1 MDGRVSAVLGT
12 HTHVG
17 TIDWRILPR
26 GTAYVTDV
34 GMTGPLDSVIGVEV
48 EAVLQRFLTLLP
60 HRLPVG
66 KGRVAFNAV
75 LVDIDEAS
83 GRARKIDRIIREVG
97 DEG

>member
-1 MDGRVSAVLGT
+1 
-12 HTHVG
+12 VG
-17 TIDWRILPR
+17 TIDCRVLPR

-34 GMTGPLDSVIGVEV
+34 GMTGPVDSVIGVEV
-48 EAVLQRFLTLLP
+48 EAVLQRFLTLMP

-75 LVDIDEAS
+75 LVDIDDAS
-83 GRARKIDRIIREVG
+83 GRARKIERLVREVA